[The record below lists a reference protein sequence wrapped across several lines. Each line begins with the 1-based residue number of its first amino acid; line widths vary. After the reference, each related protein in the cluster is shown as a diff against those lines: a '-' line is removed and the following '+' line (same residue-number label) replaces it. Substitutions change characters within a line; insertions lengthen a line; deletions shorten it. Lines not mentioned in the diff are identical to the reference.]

1 MSYKSTILYTII
13 WEDTFTFQYSKISE
27 FSDNNLFCTRNGC
40 CTDFSSMQAICKIY
54 VVSELLLSVSV
65 FCFALSPVPSYFF
78 R

>member
-1 MSYKSTILYTII
+1 MSYKSTLYTII
-13 WEDTFTFQYSKISE
+13 WKDKTFTFQYSNISE
-27 FSDNNLFCTRNGC
+27 FSDNNLFCIRNGC
-40 CTDFSSMQAICKIY
+40 CTDFSSMQAICKLY